1 VHVVPEANSELFIK
15 LSPNNKDI
23 AFPYTLKFLDGAN
36 RQYALYLEDKVLF
49 VPLNIT
55 LSPAL
60 IVVKSM
66 PLLTVKS
73 VQVVPL
79 FVEYD
84 NDIFGALPFFTI
96 LIVLESSNDSM
107 VK

>member
-1 VHVVPEANSELFIK
+1 

-23 AFPYTLKFLDGAN
+23 AFPHTLKFLDGAN

-55 LSPAL
+55 LSPVL

-66 PLLTVKS
+66 LSLTVKS

-84 NDIFGALPFFTI
+84 NDIFGALPFFSI
-96 LIVLESSNDSM
+96 LIVLESSNDSI